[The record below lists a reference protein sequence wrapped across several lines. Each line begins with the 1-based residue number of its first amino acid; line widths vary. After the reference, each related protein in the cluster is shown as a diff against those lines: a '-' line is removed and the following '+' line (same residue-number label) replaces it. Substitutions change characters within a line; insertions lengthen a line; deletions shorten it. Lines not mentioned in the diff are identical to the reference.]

1 MAFLARLN
9 HTQRA
14 VRWSAWK
21 WTSLILAAL
30 VVGTIGALATYALGW
45 RHTAQD
51 TEMAAARAKA
61 ISIVRTRARNAC
73 DVSLS
78 QSDLDE
84 CVQGVRATDFTAK
97 ALMAP
102 KQPDAVRLVREG
114 EGVWLVLVLG
124 RRRTRSSRK
133 TCLRKGG
140 RCQESGRRVLVEAGP
155 VARSR
160 SSTERGGSLAGAAAV
175 VGLGLSSPLRAEPA
189 TSQTRSRSGG
199 GPSPC

>member
-114 EGVWLVLVLG
+114 EGVWLVREDEGVRLLRQDDGLWLVREHVPGDLAAYDSCWVVDPDKIEPEDLSPEG
-124 RRRTRSSRK
+124 WTVSGIWHGGCSSA
-133 TCLRKGG
+133 
-140 RCQESGRRVLVEAGP
+140 EAGP
-155 VARSR
+155 V
-160 SSTERGGSLAGAAAV
+160 SSLPTD
-175 VGLGLSSPLRAEPA
+175 
-189 TSQTRSRSGG
+189 
-199 GPSPC
+199 